1 MNVFEIITPKELT
14 FYLYIDTNI
23 KEALDIFEI
32 HKYSVLPII
41 DGEGSYITTISE
53 GDILRYIKNVCEF
66 DYYKAKETKVID
78 IEKYRPYESLSQLGS
93 FDDILDLIQSQN
105 FIPIVDDRK
114 KYIGIIRRKEI
125 LQYLKKYINK

>member
-14 FYLYIDTNI
+14 FYLYVDTNI
-23 KEALDIFEI
+23 KEALDIFEV

-41 DGEGSYITTISE
+41 DSEGSYITTISE
-53 GDILRYIKNVCEF
+53 GDILRYIKNICEF

-78 IEKYRPYESLSQLGS
+78 IERYRPYESLSQLGS
-93 FDDILDLIQSQN
+93 FDDILNLIQSQN

-125 LQYLKKYINK
+125 LQYLKRYIKK

>member
-14 FYLYIDTNI
+14 FYLYVDTNI